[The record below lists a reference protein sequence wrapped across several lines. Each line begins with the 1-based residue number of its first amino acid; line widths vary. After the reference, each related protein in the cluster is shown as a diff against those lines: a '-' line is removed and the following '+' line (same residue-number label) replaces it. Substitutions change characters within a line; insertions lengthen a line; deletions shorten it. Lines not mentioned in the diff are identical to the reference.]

1 MNIGEAARA
10 SGVSAKMIR
19 HYEATGLMPRA
30 ARSLSGYRRYTDED
44 IHALRFIRRARDNG
58 FETATIRQ
66 LLSLW
71 RDRRRP
77 AREVKR
83 LAVAHI
89 DALGRR
95 IAELQSIAVA
105 LAHLAGNCHGDDRPD
120 CPILDALADGEAAVS
135 MKARPRSTGG
145 ALRRGSPAR
154 RRD

>member
-1 MNIGEAARA
+1 MNIGEAARS

-44 IHALRFIRRARDNG
+44 VHTLRFIRRARDNG
-58 FETATIRQ
+58 FDTAAIGR

-83 LAVAHI
+83 LALEHV

-95 IAELQSIAVA
+95 IAELQSIAAA
-105 LAHLAGNCHGDDRPD
+105 LAHLAGTCHGGERPE
-120 CPILDALADGEAAVS
+120 CPILDAFAAGAQDAATSS
-135 MKARPRSTGG
+135 MSRSRGALQRGGKARRVP
-145 ALRRGSPAR
+145 
-154 RRD
+154 